1 MSCQFFMSFFM
12 TVLSIKF
19 QLFVAASV
27 WVNFFAIGLWLGSPT
42 VVIPQLRREAN
53 STAVVSDEM
62 ESWLCK
68 TKKESKKNWPSQTRA
83 QGYRTIIYKNEI
95 MCVARESLLFLFLK

>member
-1 MSCQFFMSFFM
+1 MSCQFFLSFSM

-68 TKKESKKNWPSQTRA
+68 TKKESKKKLAQSDSRTRVP
-83 QGYRTIIYKNEI
+83 YHY
-95 MCVARESLLFLFLK
+95 L